1 MILKLRSSTPES
13 RDIFSVITERNGR
26 EFVVGAVVLAGGIF
40 PPVWQWTI
48 QMLSQPILPEPTSG
62 TTQTRAGAMAAFR
75 ARWDE
80 LLPLITEADW
90 QRKWDD
96 QEAVRAREEAWH
108 ARNPHFPKR

>member
-1 MILKLRSSTPES
+1 MLKLRRSH
-13 RDIFSVITERNGR
+13 RDSDGIFSVIIHRDGR
-26 EFVVGAVVLAGGIF
+26 ESVVGAIVLAGGIY
-40 PPVWQWTI
+40 PPVWQWSI
-48 QMLSQPILPEPTSG
+48 QMLTQPILPEPTSG
-62 TTQTRAGAMAAFR
+62 TTQTREDAMAAFR

-90 QRKWDD
+90 RRKWAD